1 MASKGGNAKGKDQNR
16 GAKMQEAVAKSEA
29 FRNMEEHKCTEDKL
43 YEILGTQGYDKTKGL
58 DSDFVRKRLQ
68 AEGEN
73 KLTEKAAM
81 PWYVMFFKQLTGL
94 FSLLLWL
101 GAVLCFIGYSID
113 QSDPANLYLGIV
125 LTAVVLVTG
134 IFSYS

>member
-1 MASKGGNAKGKDQNR
+1 
-16 GAKMQEAVAKSEA
+16 
-29 FRNMEEHKCTEDKL
+29 
-43 YEILGTQGYDKTKGL
+43 
-58 DSDFVRKRLQ
+58 
-68 AEGEN
+68 
-73 KLTEKAAM
+73 
-81 PWYVMFFKQLTGL
+81 MFFQQLTGL

-113 QSDPANLYLGIV
+113 QSDPSNLYLGIV

>member
-1 MASKGGNAKGKDQNR
+1 
-16 GAKMQEAVAKSEA
+16 
-29 FRNMEEHKCTEDKL
+29 
-43 YEILGTQGYDKTKGL
+43 
-58 DSDFVRKRLQ
+58 
-68 AEGEN
+68 
-73 KLTEKAAM
+73 M

-113 QSDPANLYLGIV
+113 QSDPSNLYLGIV